1 LKTLNCDKLRKISLL
16 LLFSLSIMIFSCRED
31 YEETQLKE
39 DIEIIDTYVKS
50 YKIQGSYIQEGIY
63 KTVLNTGTGPVRPVS
78 RNGIYINYRLMLP
91 NKTVINQE
99 SKILT
104 QQGLEQFFEG
114 FDIAASNMIVGEK
127 SQFLIASQYAYGSR
141 SFSVDGKNVPSNAV
155 VLLEIELLEIVEE
168 GEIINFYIEKKSK
181 TVEKTSS
188 GLYYNI
194 IYSSETGIKPELD
207 DIVTIEYTNYYINDT
222 IVSEDQT
229 TTFGIEAQ
237 EDWDETPVIDGIEEG
252 VLKMKEGDIAEFI
265 IPASLAYYNYDDN
278 TISKYAILKY
288 RIKLT
293 QVR

>member
-1 LKTLNCDKLRKISLL
+1 MLNIDKLRKINFILVFGL
-16 LLFSLSIMIFSCRED
+16 ALMVFSCRED

-50 YKIQGSYIQEGIY
+50 YEIEGNYIKEGIY
-63 KTVLNTGTGPVRPVS
+63 KMVLQAGTGQVRPAS

-91 NKTVINQE
+91 NKSVINQE
-99 SKILT
+99 NKILT

-114 FDIAASNMIVGEK
+114 FDIAASNMVVGEK
-127 SQFLIASQYAYGSR
+127 SQFLIASQYGYGSR
-141 SFSVDGKNVPSNAV
+141 SFSVDGLNVPSNAV
-155 VLLEIELLEIVEE
+155 ILLEIELLDIVTE
-168 GEIINFYIEKKSK
+168 GEIIDYYIGKNSK

-194 IYSSETGIKPELD
+194 IYSSETGIKPALD

-222 IVSEDQT
+222 IISENQT
-229 TTFGIEAQ
+229 TTFGIEAP

-265 IPASLAYYNYDDN
+265 IPANLAYYLYDDN

-293 QVR
+293 EVR